1 MEGDGIV
8 VGRPQGIEVERAV
21 RISGKFV
28 HGLLVIVKLT
38 FPVVIILLG
47 TPLAEGVARAT
58 EGVFCKCLG
67 FAVDE
72 ALLGVVLRGFVII
85 GVEDNFVVIGYPR
98 FVDDEILIQQLAG
111 NIVWIYT
118 F

>member
-1 MEGDGIV
+1 M
-8 VGRPQGIEVERAV
+8 
-21 RISGKFV
+21 
-28 HGLLVIVKLT
+28 
-38 FPVVIILLG
+38 
-47 TPLAEGVARAT
+47 
-58 EGVFCKCLG
+58 G